1 MSFAGVRNESLS
13 LRFDLTHGIALQNIL
28 DVAINRE
35 YLRKAPSAL
44 FEYAVNNETPPLES
58 TQLSVISVE
67 PPGDGSSED
76 GPSLSVV
83 ASDGQLTFSLQ
94 VSLPVGEPAAILRLS
109 ITTNSESPLFVR
121 VVMPKIRGL
130 ITKDNA
136 SQMMGTIPQEVGSVI
151 PMTSDV
157 ILGMPF
163 GSSQLALSVGL
174 PTSYNNMELAS
185 LYDPLQGGGVF
196 FCDVDGDVVNGPPPL
211 QFNLSAAEVVAF
223 WIGNVSRSSPAQLS
237 GLAIGVHPTSD
248 WHTAVDFYTTLHR
261 FRWTFPT
268 TPAWFRDAPAI
279 YAPTPITAG
288 SIYLV
293 QDWQFL
299 ADGTVWNTWE
309 DNDGPWKDGCCLPDF
324 LNGTPAQISKAAF
337 GPPGALL
344 QVAMQ
349 NSTQLDLFAV
359 GANGAIWV
367 TWEAGNGVWQNGRD
381 NTAPAMITPPGYAVP
396 GSSLACGQ
404 QGDDQLDVFF
414 VRNGN
419 IWVTWERGDTAWA
432 DGLPGHQ
439 TPVPITESNLVPPEA
454 SLIAAKLSDTQLNV
468 FFIDIFGAIRT
479 VQVEGY
485 GAWQEL
491 PISGPD
497 QFTPGASL
505 AVIAQGDGQ
514 ASLFAISNLGTI
526 CVFNKAKDTGWPL
539 PTPASPQGFA
549 PLTACLAAA
558 IQNPN
563 QLDVFVV
570 RADGAVWVSWGIG
583 NSWTDGILG
592 GNPQPITTPNLT
604 ASGAP
609 IATAKQGDNQL
620 DVFVAGAFNAIWV
633 TSQAGDSAWTD
644 GANGRPGP
652 ANVTPFGY
660 VPIGGGVAAFPR
672 SKTHVDAFAVGFGRI
687 QSFLQLPR
695 LLCEA
700 QSLGT
705 NIVYLTDYWEGADEG
720 NDPPWWNKGDYLPRS
735 DLGGIPAFIEG
746 IQGIH
751 DAGGKVILYL
761 EPFIIYQFST
771 FATKYGGSA
780 WAGLD
785 DNGQPL
791 ADYARNYSMVA
802 PLPEWQQHVAQIA
815 TGLVQQYGAD
825 GIFLDSYAW
834 QMNRPMR
841 CNVRNSSYSA
851 LDYSRGALTLTQT
864 VRNAIQAVNSEA
876 IVLGETTAGP
886 IAHYW
891 DGGLAA
897 DFGFA
902 NPYGP
907 GSLIESLPAS
917 PVRYGIPEVHIF
929 TNGRDLNGL
938 HQMYA
943 AGHGL
948 ALSSLWFDTFMFLN
962 KDHIRCLVEIRRTY
976 KDALIHGA
984 QTYQPRSDHPCV
996 VAYNYQ
1002 GTTHRIVTIVNISTC
1017 NQTANITLAT
1027 PDNGFIWTDLIT
1039 KDEFEAKSQV
1049 LENISLPYGTGS
1061 LRVLLHSRPRGFI
1074 DKRI

>member
-1 MSFAGVRNESLS
+1 VSFAGVRNESLS
-13 LRFDLTHGIALQNIL
+13 LRFDLTRGIALQSIL

-35 YLRKAPSAL
+35 YLLQAPSAL
-44 FEYAVNNETPPLES
+44 FEYAVNNGTPAES
-58 TQLSVISVE
+58 TQLSIVSVNS
-67 PPGDGSSED
+67 PGGGSSGD

-109 ITTNSESPLFVR
+109 ITTNCESSLFVR

-130 ITKDNA
+130 ITEDNA
-136 SQMMGTIPQEVGSVI
+136 AQMMGAVPQEVGSVI
-151 PMTSDV
+151 PMTSDAIV
-157 ILGMPF
+157 GMRF
-163 GSSQLALSVGL
+163 GSDLSLSVGL

-185 LYDPLQGGGVF
+185 LYNPLQGGGVF
-196 FCDVDGDVVNGPPPL
+196 FCDVDGDVMNGPPPL
-211 QFNLSAAEVVAF
+211 QFNLSAVEVVAF
-223 WIGNVSRSSPAQLS
+223 WIGNVSSSSPAQLS
-237 GLAIGVHPTSD
+237 GLAIGVHPTGD

-288 SIYLV
+288 SIFLV
-293 QDWQFL
+293 QEWQFL

-309 DNDGPWKDGCCLPDF
+309 DNNGPWKDGCCLPYF
-324 LNGTPAQISKAAF
+324 LNGTPAQISPAAF
-337 GPPGALL
+337 APSGALL

-349 NSTQLDLFAV
+349 NSTQLDVFAV
-359 GANGAIWV
+359 GANGAIVV
-367 TWEAGNGVWQNGRD
+367 TWEARNGVWQNGR
-381 NTAPAMITPPGYAVP
+381 NKTAPAMITPPGYAAP
-396 GSSLACGQ
+396 GGSLACGQ

-414 VRNGN
+414 VRDGN
-419 IWVTWERGDTAWA
+419 IWVTWERGDTAWT
-432 DGLPGHQ
+432 DGLPGHAA
-439 TPVPITESNLVPPEA
+439 PVPITTSNLGPPDA

-468 FFIDIFGAIRT
+468 FFVDIYGAIRT
-479 VQVEGY
+479 VQVDGY
-485 GAWQEL
+485 GTWQEQT
-491 PISGPD
+491 ISGPD
-497 QFTPGASL
+497 QFAPGASL
-505 AVIAQGDGQ
+505 AVIAQGGGQ
-514 ASLFAISNLGTI
+514 ASLFAISDFDTI
-526 CVFNKAKDTGWPL
+526 VVFNKTQDTGWPL
-539 PTPASPQGFA
+539 PTPASPPGFA
-549 PLTACLAAA
+549 SPTSWLAAA
-558 IQNPN
+558 IQSPN

-583 NSWTDGILG
+583 NSWTDGNLG
-592 GNPQPITTPNLT
+592 GNPQPITPKNLT
-604 ASGAP
+604 APGAP

-620 DVFVAGAFNAIWV
+620 DVFVAGAFYAIWV

-644 GANGRPGP
+644 GASGRPGP

-660 VPIGGGVAAFPR
+660 VPNGGGVAAFPR
-672 SKTHVDAFAVGFGRI
+672 SSTHVDAFAVGFGRI
-687 QSFLQLPR
+687 QSFLDLPR

-705 NIVYLTDYWEGADEG
+705 NIVYLTDYWEGADQG
-720 NDPPWWNKGDYLPRS
+720 NDPPWWNKADYLPRS
-735 DLGGIPAFIEG
+735 DLGGIPAFKAG
-746 IQGIH
+746 IQAIH

-771 FATKYGGSA
+771 FATKCGGSA

-785 DNGQPL
+785 DKGQPL
-791 ADYARNYSMVA
+791 ADYPRNYSMVA
-802 PLPEWQQHVAQIA
+802 PLPEWQQHVAQTA
-815 TGLVQQYGAD
+815 TRLVQEYKAD

-851 LDYSRGALTLTQT
+851 LDYSRGVLTLTQT

-902 NPYGP
+902 NPQDP
-907 GSLIESLPAS
+907 IQSLPAS
-917 PVRYGIPEVHIF
+917 PVRYGIPEVRIF

-948 ALSSLWFDTFMFLN
+948 ALSSYWFSSFMYQSR
-962 KDHIRCLVEIRRTY
+962 DHIRCLVEIRSKY

-984 QTYQPRSDHPCV
+984 QTYQPLSDKSSV

-1002 GTTHRIVTIVNISTC
+1002 GTTHRILTIANIGTSD
-1017 NQTANITLAT
+1017 QTANITLAT
-1027 PDNGFIWTDLIT
+1027 SDNGFIWIDLIT
-1039 KDEFEAKSQV
+1039 NDEFEAKNQI
-1049 LENISLPYGTGS
+1049 LEGISLPFGIGS
-1061 LRVLLHSRPRGFI
+1061 LRVLLHSRPRVFTE
-1074 DKRI
+1074 KRV